1 MLSTLSVE
9 TVVFNIFRK
18 LVNELFFLS
27 ITQFKK
33 ILTINYN
40 SRDIDILSQVIKKT
54 SKLV

>member
-54 SKLV
+54 SKLE

>member
-1 MLSTLSVE
+1 MLSTLRVE